1 MRLSV
6 PQIERTMVA
15 ATVAASASVVVAFE
29 VATVCSYSAL
39 ERDQSLSI
47 AWIKV
52 IAATQISAKK
62 EL

>member
-15 ATVAASASVVVAFE
+15 ASVAASVVVAFE

-39 ERDQSLSI
+39 ERDQSLST

-52 IAATQISAKK
+52 IAAAQISALK

>member
-1 MRLSV
+1 
-6 PQIERTMVA
+6 MVA
-15 ATVAASASVVVAFE
+15 ASVAASVVVAFE

-39 ERDQSLSI
+39 ERDQSLST

-52 IAATQISAKK
+52 IAAAQISALK